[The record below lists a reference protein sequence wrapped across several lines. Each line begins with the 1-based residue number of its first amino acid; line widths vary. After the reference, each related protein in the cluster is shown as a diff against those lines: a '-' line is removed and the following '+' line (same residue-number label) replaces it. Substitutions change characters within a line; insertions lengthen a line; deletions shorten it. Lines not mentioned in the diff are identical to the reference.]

1 MEFTLE
7 QALQIQ
13 DSDLGWWSIVLK
25 KEVYNEVHRIVKE
38 RNNGVT
44 NPFQIC
50 RGSEISTIVHNI
62 GMGYANE

>member
-7 QALQIQ
+7 QALKIQ

-25 KEVYNEVHRIVKE
+25 EEVYKEVHRIVKE

>member
-7 QALQIQ
+7 EALQIQ
-13 DSDLGWWSIVLK
+13 DSDLRWWSIVLK
-25 KEVYNEVHRIVKE
+25 EEVYNEVHRIVKQ
-38 RNNGVT
+38 RNKGVT

-62 GMGYANE
+62 GMGYGNE